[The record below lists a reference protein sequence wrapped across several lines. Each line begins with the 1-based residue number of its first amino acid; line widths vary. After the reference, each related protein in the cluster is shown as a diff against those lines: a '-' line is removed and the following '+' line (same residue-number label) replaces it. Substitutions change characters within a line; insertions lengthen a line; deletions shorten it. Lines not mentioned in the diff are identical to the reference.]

1 MFFSG
6 IISFVIILIDQ
17 ISKFVVSSTF
27 TAETQITLIPKVL
40 RLIYVKNTGAAFSI
54 LSEHVEIL
62 GIVSALFSVLMV
74 LYVIKT
80 KPTHPLHKISIS
92 LIFAGAVGN
101 GIDRLIRGYVIDFI
115 ETIFIEF
122 PVFNIADISIT
133 VGAILLIIYMIFYE
147 KSEAK

>member
-1 MFFSG
+1 MIFSG
-6 IISFVIILIDQ
+6 AISIIIILIDQ
-17 ISKFVVSSTF
+17 ISKLIVSTSF
-27 TAETQITLIPKVL
+27 NAETQITLIPKVL

-62 GIVSALFSVLMV
+62 GIISVLFSVLMV
-74 LYVIKT
+74 VYVIKT

-101 GIDRLIRGYVIDFI
+101 GIDRLLRGYVIDFI
-115 ETIFIEF
+115 ETLFIEF

-133 VGAILLIIYMIFYE
+133 VGAVLLIIYMLFYD